1 VYGGGGAAK
10 SGEAKQFP
18 RYTRLTYS
26 LPYSLTRLLIYLYPA
41 ENAHTRAASRAHWE
55 VDNMKKVTHTD
66 KQTRNKTH
74 TKNNQKAGNPGR
86 ARRKS
91 SRQVRRTKQ
100 AGEKD
105 ETGR

>member
-1 VYGGGGAAK
+1 
-10 SGEAKQFP
+10 SP
-18 RYTRLTYS
+18 SLTHSLTY
-26 LPYSLTRLLIYLYPA
+26 LLILSRKCT
-41 ENAHTRAASRAHWE
+41 HRAASRAHWE

-100 AGEKD
+100 AGEQVRRMKQAD
-105 ETGR
+105 KIRTRQAGKKEESGW